1 MNWEPLNL
9 ASEEFAIPSEPPGLC
24 GLIYAGKR
32 HVVSGPPEALKTLLT
47 LILALEHMRAG
58 GTIAF
63 VDFESGPAETRRL
76 LEDLGASS
84 EEIGRVI
91 YFEPDGPPAT
101 DDVERIVGEGVTLVV
116 IDAAAGAY
124 DVSLLDD
131 NKRVDAERFAA
142 TWIRPLWQ
150 RGVTTIVIDHVTKNS
165 ETRGKFSIGSERK
178 LGQADVHL
186 GLHAVKQ
193 LSRGTSGL
201 VTVMTHKDRPGHLTR
216 PKAAEI
222 ELRSDPESHR
232 ITWEV
237 RPAETENES
246 GWRPTVLMQRVSEFL
261 ERQAEPV
268 SRKAV
273 EQHVNGRAQYV
284 RDALDCLIVE
294 AYASET
300 TGPHSARLVSS
311 LKPYIDTSSHLVPS
325 SSGTNSTS
333 SSLVPPLKGDEDE
346 DDIDGTNSTS
356 SSHEDEVDIDEL
368 ERLHLVHA
376 DIAGKTT

>member
-1 MNWEPLNL
+1 
-9 ASEEFAIPSEPPGLC
+9 
-24 GLIYAGKR
+24 
-32 HVVSGPPEALKTLLT
+32 
-47 LILALEHMRAG
+47 MRAG

-76 LEDLGASS
+76 LEDIGATS
-84 EEIGRVI
+84 EEIGSVT

-101 DDVERIVGEGVTLVV
+101 DDIERIVSEGVTLVV

-124 DVSLLDD
+124 DVSELDD
-131 NKRVDAERFAA
+131 NKRQDAERFAA
-142 TWIRPLWQ
+142 AWIRPLWQ
-150 RGVTTIVIDHVTKNS
+150 RGVTTIVIDHVTKNA
-165 ETRGKFSIGSERK
+165 EGRGKFAIGSERK

-201 VTVMTHKDRPGHLTR
+201 VVVTTHKDRPGHLTR

-246 GWRPTVLMQRVSEFL
+246 GWRPTVLMQRVSEYL
-261 ERQAEPV
+261 ERQAGPV
-268 SRKAV
+268 SRNAV

-284 RDALDCLIVE
+284 RDALDCLLVDG
-294 AYASET
+294 YASET
-300 TGPHSARLVSS
+300 TGSRSSRLVSS
-311 LKPYIDTSSHLVPS
+311 LKPYIDTSSHLVPT
-325 SSGTNSTS
+325 SSGTHSTT
-333 SSLVPPLKGDEDE
+333 SSLVPPSKGD
-346 DDIDGTNSTS
+346 
-356 SSHEDEVDIDEL
+356 EDEVDIDEL
-368 ERLHLVHA
+368 ERLHFVHA
-376 DIAGKTT
+376 DIAGKTA